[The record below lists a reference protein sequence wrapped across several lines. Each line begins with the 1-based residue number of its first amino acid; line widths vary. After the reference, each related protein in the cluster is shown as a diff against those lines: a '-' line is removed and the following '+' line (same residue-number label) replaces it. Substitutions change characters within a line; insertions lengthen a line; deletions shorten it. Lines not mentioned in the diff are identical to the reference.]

1 METLK
6 SIAENHKKGEIEM
19 DPEIKLLIS
28 NAVMKLEQY
37 KGKKLD
43 NQII

>member
-1 METLK
+1 MDILK
-6 SIAENHKKGEIEM
+6 ALSEKHKDGNLEM
-19 DPEIKLLIS
+19 DPEVKLLIS

-43 NQII
+43 FKM